1 MLNILAKLAP
11 VITGMTKN
19 EDGTDKP
26 VTGEFNWLVRLPM
39 LLGTILLLCG
49 LFAPVPE
56 DKKDEVYEIGLAL
69 LVGGPVTYGA
79 RRRVWTKGQAA
90 LAQKAP
96 AQPVAAPPPAVE
108 PVAAPKSDDDAAK
121 QIENL

>member
-1 MLNILAKLAP
+1 MLNLIAKLAP
-11 VITGMTKN
+11 VLTGMTKN

-26 VTGEFNWLVRLPM
+26 VSGEFNWLVRLPM

-79 RRRVWTKGQAA
+79 RRRTWTKGQAA
-90 LAQKAP
+90 LAAQKPTPAP
-96 AQPVAAPPPAVE
+96 VEPPVAAPPQ
-108 PVAAPKSDDDAAK
+108 SDADAAS
-121 QIENL
+121 QIEKL